1 MADLILH
8 HYPASPYSEKVRIA
22 FGYKG
27 LGWKSVTIPVVMPKP
42 DLMPLTGGYRK
53 TPVMQIGADIY
64 LDTQIILE
72 EIERRH
78 PAKPLLPAAQDGR
91 AQALA
96 WWIERATFGMAATT
110 IFATIGDKVPDAFK
124 EDRAKFS
131 GREFDTAKM
140 KAADPIARDTIDA
153 HIAWAAA
160 MLRSSPFLLGNEPT
174 IADLALYHIVW
185 FLERNL
191 GPGAGGK
198 VDLSGLKAWSDRI
211 KAFGHGAVTDLDAKA
226 ALETA
231 KTTEPDP
238 IPRQV
243 KEDGLGRNPG
253 DAVVV
258 MADDTGRDPVQGEL
272 VALDARRIVIAR
284 DDASVGRLHL
294 HFPRAGFILR
304 KL

>member
-27 LGWKSVTIPVVMPKP
+27 LDWKSVTIPVVMPKP

-53 TPVMQIGADIY
+53 TPVMQVGADVY
-64 LDTQIILE
+64 LDTLVIME
-72 EIERRH
+72 EIERRF
-78 PAKPLLPAAQDGR
+78 PARPLIPASGDGR

-124 EDRAKFS
+124 ADRARFS

-140 KAADPIARDTIDA
+140 QAADPVARDTING
-153 HIAWAAA
+153 HFAWAAT
-160 MLRSSPFLLGNEPT
+160 MLKSSPFLLGNEPT
-174 IADLALYHIVW
+174 LADLALYHIVW

-191 GPGAGGK
+191 GPNASGK
-198 VDLSGLKAWSDRI
+198 VEMAGLRDWADRI
-211 KAFGHGAVTDLDAKA
+211 KAFGHGKPAEIDGKA
-226 ALETA
+226 ALEIA
-231 KTTEPDP
+231 RAAEPAA
-238 IPRQV
+238 IARQV
-243 KEDGLGRNPG
+243 REEGLGRNPG

-272 VALDARRIVIAR
+272 VALDERRIVIAR
-284 DDASVGRLHL
+284 DDATVGRLHL
-294 HFPRAGFILR
+294 HFPRVGFVLR